1 MRSLLVLAIPA
12 LLLSAAPPTAS
23 AQSSEKAYCLESQ
36 AGVRN
41 CVYESLERCRQMVGV
56 RTIGGR
62 CVANP
67 TQAGTVG
74 SGGLDAARG
83 SGAHSLDRV
92 PAPVR

>member
-1 MRSLLVLAIPA
+1 MRRLAVVPV
-12 LLLSAAPPTAS
+12 LLLLTPPSALGQTA
-23 AQSSEKAYCLESQ
+23 EAYCLESQ
-36 AGVRN
+36 AGVRK
-41 CVYESLERCRQMVGV
+41 CIYESLERCRQMVGV

-67 TQAGTVG
+67 AQAGTVG